1 MRSHGVI
8 AFVLVGFA
16 LGCYDKGGAV
26 YLGALEKL
34 GMEKRDVLVKRVKNT
49 KEAQEEAQEQFRDA
63 LEEFQ
68 AMANYDGGELEKQY
82 EKLRSEYESSA
93 EKADEV
99 HRRIKGIKKVSDKLF
114 KEWQTELEQF
124 SDADMRRASAEQ
136 LDETRRRSAEL
147 IATMDKAAATMDPVL
162 KQLEERVLFLKH
174 NLNAQALG
182 SLQQSSETL
191 QQDVTAL
198 ISEMQKSIAE
208 ADRFIAEMNP

>member
-16 LGCYDKGGAV
+16 LGCYDKGNTV
-26 YLGALEKL
+26 YLKALEKV
-34 GMEKRDVLVKRVKNT
+34 GMEKRDVLVKRVKHT
-49 KEAQEEAQEQFRDA
+49 KKAQEEAQEQFRDA

-82 EKLRSEYESSA
+82 EKLRSEYEASA
-93 EKADEV
+93 DKAEEV
-99 HRRIKGIKKVSDKLF
+99 HRRIKGIRRVSDKLF
-114 KEWQTELEQF
+114 KEWRSELDEYTDQNLRRTSEQ
-124 SDADMRRASAEQ
+124 Q
-136 LDETRRRSAEL
+136 LEETRRRSAEL

-162 KQLEERVLFLKH
+162 QQLEERVLFLKH